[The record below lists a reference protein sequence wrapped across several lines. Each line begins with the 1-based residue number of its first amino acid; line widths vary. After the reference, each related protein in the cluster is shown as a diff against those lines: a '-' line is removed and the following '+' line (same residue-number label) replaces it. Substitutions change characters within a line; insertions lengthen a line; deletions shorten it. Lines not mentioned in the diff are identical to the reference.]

1 MPHFLYMFLLFFCPL
16 LSFAQERLQEAED
29 SYSNMQYKRAAT
41 LLIEVADSIEKSG
54 GTPSSDIYYNLGN
67 AYYRQQ
73 QYTEATLFYL
83 RALRIRPDFEHAKVN
98 LRHAQLHLGLQEIEH
113 DEMFF
118 VKWFKMFINAY
129 SVEQWTAFSFLFLIL
144 SFVAIAVYFLPIR
157 IFARKIGFSVAVFTM
172 LSTTFCIVNA
182 SIQRY
187 RYHHNTQAVIFA
199 PETRML
205 TSPSPHS
212 KEISKLREG
221 QIITVLNDDSAKGWV
236 HVCIAGTTTK
246 GWMTDNGYK
255 RVIDTHS
262 PPSGKSTMK
271 KARR

>member
-1 MPHFLYMFLLFFCPL
+1 MPHFLYLFLLFFCPL

-157 IFARKIGFSVAVFTM
+157 IFARKIGFSVAVFAM

-182 SIQRY
+182 SIQR
-187 RYHHNTQAVIFA
+187 
-199 PETRML
+199 
-205 TSPSPHS
+205 
-212 KEISKLREG
+212 
-221 QIITVLNDDSAKGWV
+221 
-236 HVCIAGTTTK
+236 
-246 GWMTDNGYK
+246 
-255 RVIDTHS
+255 
-262 PPSGKSTMK
+262 
-271 KARR
+271 